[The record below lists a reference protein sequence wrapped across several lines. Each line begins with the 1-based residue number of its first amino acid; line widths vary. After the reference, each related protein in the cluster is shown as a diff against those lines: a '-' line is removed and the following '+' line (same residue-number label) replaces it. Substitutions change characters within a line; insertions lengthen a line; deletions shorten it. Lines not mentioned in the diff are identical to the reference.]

1 MDIIWVYPKGTNQM
15 LYLVRFTSE
24 DLNLWLWANDI
35 DILSYLGNRSV
46 LRCVHPVSFWIIIC
60 GEGTAAP
67 GMA

>member
-1 MDIIWVYPKGTNQM
+1 MGIPAVNQSGT
-15 LYLVRFTSE
+15 FTVSVPSE

-60 GEGTAAP
+60 AVSIRRRA
-67 GMA
+67 